1 MNKEGE
7 HGFTIIEIIGAF
19 AIIGLILSVVIS
31 GIQKS
36 KDKKSDLSV
45 KAELAE
51 IQIDV
56 SEYDIAPGV
65 TDFTAAFNSKGV
77 SQKLLDIASS
87 LGVSPGE
94 YEYVATADEF
104 VVIFPLKK
112 SDTFYC
118 VDSTGIS
125 SEVTG
130 LLNITGPRSCSN
142 ATRYVAVSGW
152 EDEDAGLPGGG
163 GGGGGGA
170 NTPPVI
176 TLVPPEI
183 VGYGVN
189 ADFFDYNGQNVY
201 GVLPASFPEISYT
214 ATDAEDGDLTSE
226 VVIVFPDTY
235 RVHLLPKDG
244 PLLTFFKKIVYPT
257 SVDAK
262 GGPSCL
268 AITTRMYQVTD
279 SGGLTATA
287 YRDFTAVCS

>member
-1 MNKEGE
+1 MNKETSR
-7 HGFTIIEIIGAF
+7 GFTLIEILGVF
-19 AIIGLILSVVIS
+19 AISGLILSVVIS

-36 KDKKSDLSV
+36 KDKKVDLTIKSQ
-45 KAELAE
+45 LAE
-51 IQIDV
+51 IQLDV

-65 TDFTAAFNSKGV
+65 VDFTAAFTAKGV
-77 SQKLLDIASS
+77 SGKLNNIASQ
-87 LGVSPGE
+87 LGVVAGE
-94 YEYVATADEF
+94 YEYVATPEEY
-104 VVIFPLKK
+104 VVVFPLNKV
-112 SDTFYC
+112 DTFYC
-118 VDSTGIS
+118 IDSTGAS

-176 TLVPPEI
+176 TLAPPTT

-189 ADFFDYNGQNVY
+189 ADFFDYNGQSVY

-214 ATDAEDGDLTSE
+214 ASDAEDGDLTSE

-235 RVHLLPKDG
+235 RVYLLPKDG
-244 PLLTFFKKIVYPT
+244 PLLTFFKKIIYPA

-268 AITTRMYQVTD
+268 AMTTRMYQVTD

>member
-1 MNKEGE
+1 MNKEKLG
-7 HGFTIIEIIGAF
+7 GFTIIELIGVF
-19 AIIGLILSVVIS
+19 AIIGLIFSITIS

-36 KDKKSDLSV
+36 KQKKADLSI

-51 IQIDV
+51 IQVDV

-65 TDFTAAFNSKGV
+65 IDFNAAFSAKSV
-77 SQKLLDIASS
+77 ATKLLDMASS

-94 YEYVATADEF
+94 YEYAVTSNEYAI
-104 VVIFPLKK
+104 VFPLKK

-118 VDSTGIS
+118 VDSTGAS

-130 LLNITGPRSCSN
+130 LVNTTGPRSCSN

-152 EDEDAGLPGGG
+152 EGDTGRTGG

-176 TLVPPEI
+176 TLAPPTT

-189 ADFFDYNGQNVY
+189 ADFFDYNGQSVY

-235 RVHLLPKDG
+235 RVHLIPKDS
-244 PLLTFFKKIVYPT
+244 PALAFLKKIFNPSYVE
-257 SVDAK
+257 AK

-268 AITTRMYQVTD
+268 AVTTRMYQVTD

>member
-1 MNKEGE
+1 M
-7 HGFTIIEIIGAF
+7 
-19 AIIGLILSVVIS
+19 S
-31 GIQKS
+31 
-36 KDKKSDLSV
+36 
-45 KAELAE
+45 
-51 IQIDV
+51 
-56 SEYDIAPGV
+56 
-65 TDFTAAFNSKGV
+65 
-77 SQKLLDIASS
+77 
-87 LGVSPGE
+87 
-94 YEYVATADEF
+94 
-104 VVIFPLKK
+104 
-112 SDTFYC
+112 
-118 VDSTGIS
+118 
-125 SEVTG
+125 
-130 LLNITGPRSCSN
+130 
-142 ATRYVAVSGW
+142 
-152 EDEDAGLPGGG
+152 GG

-176 TLVPPEI
+176 TLAPPTI

-189 ADFFDYNGQNVY
+189 ADFFDYNGQSVY

-244 PLLTFFKKIVYPT
+244 SFLSLLKKTFYPE
-257 SVDAK
+257 SVSAK